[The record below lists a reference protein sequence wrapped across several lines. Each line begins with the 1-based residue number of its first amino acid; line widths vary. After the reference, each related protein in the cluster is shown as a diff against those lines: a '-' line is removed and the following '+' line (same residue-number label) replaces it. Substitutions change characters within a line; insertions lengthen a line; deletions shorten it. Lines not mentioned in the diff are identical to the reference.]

1 MAPGF
6 CLKKVSLHTLGI
18 SEAGNRVKPGEIVAK
33 RSTIVFAVVEL
44 PNQGAL
50 TFATRLHIEWAFCPQ
65 VY

>member
-1 MAPGF
+1 
-6 CLKKVSLHTLGI
+6 
-18 SEAGNRVKPGEIVAK
+18 VKPGEIVAK